1 MYSKMHICVQRLC
14 QYEILCNLPNPTP
27 VYSGLISIRLYR
39 FRLYRFHCLFFQIY
53 AVILSNCVYPDIPHP
68 AVEFLKMEQMFDEQ
82 GKVCYDVL
90 KEHLKQEGRVE
101 EDVALR

>member
-1 MYSKMHICVQRLC
+1 MYRDCVNTRYYVTCL
-14 QYEILCNLPNPTP
+14 
-27 VYSGLISIRLYR
+27 IRL
-39 FRLYRFHCLFFQIY
+39 LYNPDLSRSDYTGSTVFFQIY
-53 AVILSNCVYPDIPHP
+53 VVILSNCVYPDIPHP